1 MIHIAVPL
9 ATQIAAIDEM
19 LADGRVTTNRQH
31 ESARR
36 LLDGLYSAGIA
47 PEKAVFEFD
56 GSMICMAVVRL
67 RLGCEVYQ
75 DGAIGVDYL
84 PDPRAGV
91 THEWNF
97 VAHQLDDA
105 IALLRAKWEL
115 CCYP

>member
-1 MIHIAVPL
+1 MIHIAAPL

-36 LLDGLYSAGIA
+36 LLYGLYSAGIA

-67 RLGCEVYQ
+67 RLGCEVNR
-75 DGAIGVDYL
+75 DGAIRVDYL

-91 THEWNF
+91 THDWNF
-97 VAHQLDDA
+97 AVRQLDDA
-105 IALLRAKWEL
+105 IALMCAKWEL
-115 CCYP
+115 CRYP